1 MTVKIYNIF
10 FKIKNIFKAFFKE
23 RYLKKKYKSFVTDQ
37 KLNYDFSKSP
47 NRLVFINVAI
57 AKIYSKKK
65 SCNYLEIG
73 CDENKVFNYVA
84 VPDSFKIGVDPV
96 QGGNIKSTSDN
107 FFKNNLGKF
116 DVIFIDGLHEYEQ
129 TQRDIINSLE
139 FLNVGGLILI
149 HDMLPLDWKSEFV
162 PRIQKNWLGDVWK
175 CGYELSQSINL
186 EFKIIKAD
194 NGIGI
199 IKKLSEEYTYK
210 KDLEIKD
217 KRFLH
222 FLKIHKKLP
231 IIEDFEGIKYILSS

>member
-1 MTVKIYNIF
+1 
-10 FKIKNIFKAFFKE
+10 
-23 RYLKKKYKSFVTDQ
+23 
-37 KLNYDFSKSP
+37 
-47 NRLVFINVAI
+47 
-57 AKIYSKKK
+57 
-65 SCNYLEIG
+65 
-73 CDENKVFNYVA
+73 
-84 VPDSFKIGVDPV
+84 
-96 QGGNIKSTSDN
+96 
-107 FFKNNLGKF
+107 
-116 DVIFIDGLHEYEQ
+116 
-129 TQRDIINSLE
+129 
-139 FLNVGGLILI
+139 
-149 HDMLPLDWKSEFV
+149 LDWKSEFV

-231 IIEDFEGIKYILSS
+231 IIDKLELV